1 MTRALIRAISSL
13 KKNRDFFGCSVI
25 EYLNYDPWSGH
36 DTFDQ
41 KVLLRV
47 ISARVKDPQV
57 DFLVFMCVMSRPMV
71 IIKVLYD
78 TKIDQEIQGGHPVK
92 KYD

>member
-1 MTRALIRAISSL
+1 MILNIKSDKSTDKGHL
-13 KKNRDFFGCSVI
+13 FFEKEIENFLVASVI
-25 EYLNYDPWSGH
+25 EYLNYDPRSGH

-78 TKIDQEIQGGHPVK
+78 TRIDQ
-92 KYD
+92 

>member
-1 MTRALIRAISSL
+1 MTRALIRAISSM
-13 KKNRDFFGCSVI
+13 KKIENYLVASVI

-41 KVLLRV
+41 KVLFRV
-47 ISARVKDPQV
+47 ISARINDPQV

-78 TKIDQEIQGGHPVK
+78 TRIDQ
-92 KYD
+92 

>member
-1 MTRALIRAISSL
+1 MTHGRDMTHLTKKSSEGSSQPESKIL
-13 KKNRDFFGCSVI
+13 KWI
-25 EYLNYDPWSGH
+25 
-36 DTFDQ
+36 
-41 KVLLRV
+41 
-47 ISARVKDPQV
+47 
-57 DFLVFMCVMSRPMV
+57 FLVFMCVMSRPMV